1 VLVCLGSSSFSQANI
16 SQRWQGFVA
25 KEDLR
30 DRSKE
35 AGKTAFFALVFF
47 MTHFDVSGG

>member
-1 VLVCLGSSSFSQANI
+1 
-16 SQRWQGFVA
+16 VA

-35 AGKTAFFALVFF
+35 AGKTAFFFALLFF
-47 MTHFDVSGG
+47 KNAL